1 MKHKR
6 LVKTILPFTLC
17 IAIALGNITIVR
29 AEQDLSGESNVNSQQ
44 SKQTDRTNQTD
55 QTNQADQAAQTNQT
69 DQTDQTNQAD
79 QTNQTDRSGQTDQIN
94 QTDQEESTVIING
107 EEVPLSEGENIT
119 KNDNTGLLCV
129 GLFAGVLVLAGAREF
144 KIRKHIK

>member
-6 LVKTILPFTLC
+6 LAKIILPFTLC

-55 QTNQADQAAQTNQT
+55 QTNQADQA
-69 DQTDQTNQAD
+69 DQTNQAD
-79 QTNQTDRSGQTDQIN
+79 QTDRSGQTDQIN

-107 EEVPLSEGENIT
+107 VEVPLSEGENIT

-129 GLFAGVLVLAGAREF
+129 GVFAGVLVLAGAREF

>member
-1 MKHKR
+1 MKHNR

-55 QTNQADQAAQTNQT
+55 QTNQADQA
-69 DQTDQTNQAD
+69 DQTNQAD
-79 QTNQTDRSGQTDQIN
+79 QTDRSGQTDQIN
-94 QTDQEESTVIING
+94 QTDEEESTVIING

>member
-6 LVKTILPFTLC
+6 LAKIILPFTLC

-55 QTNQADQAAQTNQT
+55 QT
-69 DQTDQTNQAD
+69 DQTDQK
-79 QTNQTDRSGQTDQIN
+79 
-94 QTDQEESTVIING
+94 ESTVIING

>member
-6 LVKTILPFTLC
+6 LAKIILPFTLC

-44 SKQTDRTNQTD
+44 SKQTDRTNQ
-55 QTNQADQAAQTNQT
+55 
-69 DQTDQTNQAD
+69 AD
-79 QTNQTDRSGQTDQIN
+79 QTNQTNRSGQTDQIN

-129 GLFAGVLVLAGAREF
+129 GVFAGVLVLAGAREF

>member
-6 LVKTILPFTLC
+6 LAKIILPFTLC

-44 SKQTDRTNQTD
+44 SKQTDRTNQ
-55 QTNQADQAAQTNQT
+55 ADQTNQT
-69 DQTDQTNQAD
+69 DRTNQAD
-79 QTNQTDRSGQTDQIN
+79 QTNQTNQTDRSGQTNQTNRSGQTDQIN

-129 GLFAGVLVLAGAREF
+129 GVFAGVLVLAGAREF

>member
-6 LVKTILPFTLC
+6 LAKIILPFTLC
-17 IAIALGNITIVR
+17 IAIALGNIIIVR

-55 QTNQADQAAQTNQT
+55 QTNQAAQTN
-69 DQTDQTNQAD
+69 QTDQTNQAD
-79 QTNQTDRSGQTDQIN
+79 QTNRTDRSGQTDQIN

>member
-1 MKHKR
+1 MKHNR

-44 SKQTDRTNQTD
+44 SKQTDRTNQ
-55 QTNQADQAAQTNQT
+55 
-69 DQTDQTNQAD
+69 AD
-79 QTNQTDRSGQTDQIN
+79 QTNQTNRSGQTDQIN
-94 QTDQEESTVIING
+94 QTDEEESTVIING

-129 GLFAGVLVLAGAREF
+129 GVFAGVLVLAGAREF